1 MVLQPECDQAV
12 EDIINDAIIMENN
25 AYPVEIV
32 LDESNLSS
40 RVKKLIREEF
50 NNLLAM
56 LDFGNKGYEI
66 FRRWYVDGRVY
77 YQLVIDKDK
86 PREGIKQLRYI
97 DPRKIRKMREQKK
110 KTDARTGNDVYP
122 DIREFYVYNPKGSTN
137 NQMGIR

>member
-86 PREGIKQLRYI
+86 PRRYQTI
-97 DPRKIRKMREQKK
+97 
-110 KTDARTGNDVYP
+110 TLY
-122 DIREFYVYNPKGSTN
+122 
-137 NQMGIR
+137 